1 LSNSTHYDAI
11 VIGAGQAGGPLST
24 AMARE
29 GHKTAIIERKHVGGT
44 CINVGCTP
52 TKTMVASARMAYLA
66 RRSADYGVHTGPVT
80 VDMQSVWQRKQAI
93 VESWREGSQRR
104 ITDTEGVDLL
114 MGEARFTGPKTVE
127 VRLNQGGTLQLAAD
141 TVVINSGA
149 RPSIPPI
156 EGLDGVPYLD
166 STSIMELGEVPEHLL
181 VIGGGYVALEFG
193 QMFRRFGS
201 EVTLIQRSGQ
211 VLSREDADMAE
222 EVVKIL
228 REDGIKVL
236 LDTATL
242 KVKQPPD
249 GGVQVIVRAKG
260 APEGRTLSGSHL
272 LVATGRVPNTD
283 WLNPEAAGIKTD
295 ERGFIPVNERLETN
309 VPGIY
314 ALGDVNGGPA
324 LTSISYD
331 DFRIVCSNL
340 TEDANLTTAG
350 RLVPYTVF
358 IDPELGRVGLT
369 EKGARDQ
376 GYDVLVTKMPMSHV
390 ARALEM
396 DETRGLMKVVLDRGT
411 GQILGCAILGIWG
424 GEMMAM
430 LQLAMMGGL
439 PYTALRDGVFAHPT
453 LAESFNNLFSL
464 VDDSAMSDITRRT
477 RRTKGAE

>member
-1 LSNSTHYDAI
+1 VSNSRHYDAI
-11 VIGAGQAGGPLST
+11 IIGAGQAGGPLST
-24 AMARE
+24 SMARE
-29 GHKTAIIERKHVGGT
+29 GRKTAIIERKHVGGT
-44 CINVGCTP
+44 CINWGCTP
-52 TKTMVASARMAYLA
+52 TKTMVSSARMAYLA

-80 VDMQSVWQRKQAI
+80 VDLKKVGERKQAI
-93 VESWREGSQRR
+93 VESWREGSRRR
-104 ITDTEGVDLL
+104 IEDTEGVDLL
-114 MGEARFTGPKTVE
+114 MGEARFRGPKSVE
-127 VRLNQGGTLQLAAD
+127 VHLNDGGTLQLTAD
-141 TVVINSGA
+141 TIIINTGA

-166 STSIMELGEVPEHLL
+166 STSIMELQAVPEHLL
-181 VIGGGYVALEFG
+181 VLGGGYIALEFG

-201 EVTLIQRSGQ
+201 EVTIIQRSGQ
-211 VLSREDADMAE
+211 LLSREDADVAE

-228 REDGIKVL
+228 REDGIEVL
-236 LDTATL
+236 LNTATL
-242 KVKQPPD
+242 KVEQPPD
-249 GGVQVIVRAKG
+249 GGIQVTVRAQDG
-260 APEGRTLSGSHL
+260 QGERTLSGSHL

-283 WLNPEAAGIKTD
+283 RLKPEAAGIKLD
-295 ERGFIPVNERLETN
+295 RRGFIPVNERLETN

-340 TEDANLTTAG
+340 TANANLTTKG

-358 IDPELGRVGLT
+358 IDPELGRVGMT
-369 EKGARDQ
+369 EKEARDQ
-376 GYDVLVTKMPMSHV
+376 GYDVVVAKMPMSYV

-396 DETRGLMKVVLDRGT
+396 GETRGLMKVVLDGET

-430 LQLAMMGGL
+430 LQLAMMGKL
-439 PYTALRDGVFAHPT
+439 PYTALRNGVFAHPT

-464 VDDSAMSDITRRT
+464 VDDSAMSTITRQTRRT
-477 RRTKGAE
+477 ERAD